1 MPVITSDLTNHTV
14 GGHYMKKIFFIIF
27 VLYLHAAA
35 SQVDWIVVHSSINPV
50 TAKYIIDSVN
60 RSEDE
65 NAQCLVIELDTPGGL
80 MESTLDIDKRLLS
93 SKVPVVVYVSPSG
106 GRAAS
111 AGVFISYAAH
121 FVAMAPSTHI
131 GAAHP
136 VSMVGSGGDSSQVM
150 MEKVVNDAVAHI
162 RGLAEKNGRNAEWAE
177 EAVRSSVSITEKEAL
192 EKGVINFIADGPVQL
207 LNLLNGRTVTI
218 DNQEVTLETAS
229 ARISEHHMDWRHQV
243 LNQIANPNIAFILL
257 VLAALGIYFEFSNPG
272 AILPGV
278 IGAICAI
285 LFLFASQVLSI
296 NTAGVVLIVLSIIF
310 FIAEIYTTTFGVLTA
325 GGIISFIVGALMLFK
340 TPGVSVSLT
349 VFIPM
354 LIIFIG
360 LVVVGLVLAI
370 KTRLT
375 KPTTG
380 DQGLIGEV
388 GTALESFRH
397 KGQISVHGEVWKAI
411 TDEKIKKGE
420 EVRVV
425 GIDGLK
431 LKVQKMNSA

>member
-1 MPVITSDLTNHTV
+1 
-14 GGHYMKKIFFIIF
+14 MKRIFFTLF
-27 VLYLHAAA
+27 VLIMQATA
-35 SQVDWIVVHSSINPV
+35 SHVDWIVVHSTINPI
-50 TAKYIIDSVN
+50 TAKYIMDSVN
-60 RSEDE
+60 RAEDG
-65 NAQCLVIELDTPGGL
+65 NAECLVIELDTPGGL
-80 MESTLDIDKRLLS
+80 MESTLDIDKRLLA

-136 VSMVGSGGDSSQVM
+136 VSMVGGGGDSSQVM

-177 EAVRSSVSITEKEAL
+177 EAVRSSVSITEREAL

-218 DNQEVTLETAS
+218 DNQEITLETDS
-229 ARISEHHMDWRHQV
+229 ARIAEHHMDWRHQV

-257 VLAALGIYFEFSNPG
+257 VLAGLGIYFEFSNPG

-296 NTAGVVLIVLSIIF
+296 NTAGVGLIVLSIIF

-340 TPGVSVSLT
+340 TPGMNVSLT

-360 LVVVGLVLAI
+360 LVLVSLVLAI

-380 DQGLIGEV
+380 DQGLIGEI
-388 GTALESFRH
+388 GTALGAFGH
-397 KGQISVHGEVWKAI
+397 MGQISIHGEVWKAI

-431 LKVQKMNSA
+431 LKIQKLDST

>member
-1 MPVITSDLTNHTV
+1 
-14 GGHYMKKIFFIIF
+14 
-27 VLYLHAAA
+27 
-35 SQVDWIVVHSSINPV
+35 
-50 TAKYIIDSVN
+50 
-60 RSEDE
+60 
-65 NAQCLVIELDTPGGL
+65 
-80 MESTLDIDKRLLS
+80 
-93 SKVPVVVYVSPSG
+93 
-106 GRAAS
+106 
-111 AGVFISYAAH
+111 
-121 FVAMAPSTHI
+121 
-131 GAAHP
+131 
-136 VSMVGSGGDSSQVM
+136 
-150 MEKVVNDAVAHI
+150 VVNDAVAHI

-207 LNLLNGRTVTI
+207 LNLLDGRTVTI
-218 DNQEVTLETAS
+218 DNHEVTLETAS
-229 ARISEHHMDWRHQV
+229 ARIAEYHMDWRHRI

-296 NTAGVVLIVLSIIF
+296 NTAGVVLIVLSVIF
-310 FIAEIYTTTFGVLTA
+310 FIAEIYTTTFGILTA

-340 TPGVSVSLT
+340 TPGMSVSWT

-360 LVVVGLVLAI
+360 VVVVGLVLAI

-375 KPTTG
+375 KPRTG

-388 GTALESFRH
+388 GTALETFRLR
-397 KGQISVHGEVWKAI
+397 GQILVHGEVWKAI
-411 TDEKIKKGE
+411 TNEKIKKGE

-431 LKVQKMNSA
+431 LRIQKLDSAG

>member
-1 MPVITSDLTNHTV
+1 
-14 GGHYMKKIFFIIF
+14 MKRIIF
-27 VLYLHAAA
+27 TMLVLFMHARA
-35 SQVDWIVVHSSINPV
+35 SHVDWIVVHSSINPI

-60 RSEDE
+60 RAEDGKAE
-65 NAQCLVIELDTPGGL
+65 CLVIELDTPGGL
-80 MESTLDIDKRLLS
+80 MESTLDIDKRLLA

-121 FVAMAPSTHI
+121 FVVMAPSTHI

-207 LNLLNGRTVTI
+207 LNLLDGRTVTI
-218 DNQEVTLETAS
+218 DNHEVTLETAS
-229 ARISEHHMDWRHQV
+229 ARIAEYHMDWRHRI

-296 NTAGVVLIVLSIIF
+296 NTAGVVLIVLSVIF
-310 FIAEIYTTTFGVLTA
+310 FIAEIYTTTFGILTA

-340 TPGVSVSLT
+340 TPGMSVSWT

-360 LVVVGLVLAI
+360 VVVVGLVLAI

-375 KPTTG
+375 KPRTG

-388 GTALESFRH
+388 GTALETFRLR
-397 KGQISVHGEVWKAI
+397 GQILVHGEVWKAI
-411 TDEKIKKGE
+411 TNEKIKKGE

-431 LKVQKMNSA
+431 LRIQKLDSAG

>member
-1 MPVITSDLTNHTV
+1 
-14 GGHYMKKIFFIIF
+14 MKRIFFTLF
-27 VLYLHAAA
+27 VLIMQATA
-35 SQVDWIVVHSSINPV
+35 SHVDWIVVHSTINPI
-50 TAKYIIDSVN
+50 TAKYIMDSVN
-60 RSEDE
+60 RAEDG
-65 NAQCLVIELDTPGGL
+65 NAECLVIELDTPGGL
-80 MESTLDIDKRLLS
+80 MESTLDIDKRLLA

-136 VSMVGSGGDSSQVM
+136 VSMVGGGGDSSQVM

-177 EAVRSSVSITEKEAL
+177 EAVRSSVSITEREAL

-218 DNQEVTLETAS
+218 DNQEITLETDS
-229 ARISEHHMDWRHQV
+229 ARIAEHHMDWRHQV

-257 VLAALGIYFEFSNPG
+257 VLAGLGIYFEFSNPG

-296 NTAGVVLIVLSIIF
+296 NTAGVGLIVLSIIF

-340 TPGVSVSLT
+340 TPGMNVSLT

-360 LVVVGLVLAI
+360 LVLVSLVLVI

-380 DQGLIGEV
+380 DQGLIGEI
-388 GTALESFRH
+388 GTALEAFGH
-397 KGQISVHGEVWKAI
+397 KGQISIHGEVWKAI

-431 LKVQKMNSA
+431 LKIQKLDST

>member
-1 MPVITSDLTNHTV
+1 
-14 GGHYMKKIFFIIF
+14 MKRIFFTLF
-27 VLYLHAAA
+27 VLIMQATA
-35 SQVDWIVVHSSINPV
+35 SHVDWIVVHSTINPI
-50 TAKYIIDSVN
+50 TAKYIMDSVN
-60 RSEDE
+60 RAEDG
-65 NAQCLVIELDTPGGL
+65 NAECLVIELDTPGGL
-80 MESTLDIDKRLLS
+80 MESTLDIDKRLLA

-136 VSMVGSGGDSSQVM
+136 VSMVGGGGDSSQVM

-177 EAVRSSVSITEKEAL
+177 EAVRSSVSITEREAL

-218 DNQEVTLETAS
+218 DNQENTLETDS
-229 ARISEHHMDWRHQV
+229 ARIAEHHMDWRHQV

-257 VLAALGIYFEFSNPG
+257 VLAGLGIYFEFSNPG

-296 NTAGVVLIVLSIIF
+296 NTAGVGLIVLSIIF

-340 TPGVSVSLT
+340 TPGMNVSLT

-360 LVVVGLVLAI
+360 LVLVSLVLAI

-380 DQGLIGEV
+380 DQGLIGEI
-388 GTALESFRH
+388 GTALGAFGH
-397 KGQISVHGEVWKAI
+397 MGQISIHGEVWKAI

-431 LKVQKMNSA
+431 LKIQKLDST